1 MLAYNEEVVIEE
13 KMVYLF
19 DFCYLEGW
27 LFIFIGLDCLDDCIN
42 DIIVFIVVQEKYIYF
57 FLFQEWWGKFEV
69 INELVGYVW
78 Q

>member
-42 DIIVFIVVQEKYIYF
+42 DIIVFIVV
-57 FLFQEWWGKFEV
+57 
-69 INELVGYVW
+69 
-78 Q
+78 